1 MSEPL
6 FKRKGALKVAM
17 VAGEASGDLLA
28 AHLMD
33 ALQARH
39 ADIEFA
45 GIGGPRME
53 ARGFTSM
60 VPQEKLAVRGYAEV
74 LRSLPELL
82 RIRRNLREQLQAEK
96 PDVFIGVD
104 APDFNLALE
113 TALKKQ
119 GIATIHYVSPSVW
132 AWRLERIY
140 KIGRAVNRVLCLFP
154 MEPALY
160 QQAKVRADFVGHPL
174 ASEIPMQPDQL
185 AMREQLGLPRQG
197 PVFTLMPGS
206 RKSELEFMAPLYI
219 EAARLLLRDY
229 PDATFLVPLATRAT
243 MDLFDRMLT
252 QHKAWDLPLRK
263 LFGHA
268 QMAMIASDVVLVTSG
283 TATLEVALTKRPMVI
298 SYKLSWLTYLLVKRK
313 IKLPYVGLPNILCGR
328 FVVPELLQK
337 DATAPKLAAEVKR
350 LYEDKDARAEVLQ
363 TFGDLHQSLLADT
376 AALAA
381 TAVLQEAGCQPQPA

>member
-1 MSEPL
+1 MSDRL
-6 FKRKGALKVAM
+6 FKRQGALKVAM

-28 AHLMD
+28 AHLME

-74 LRSLPELL
+74 LRCLPELL
-82 RIRRNLREQLQAEK
+82 RIRRALRERLKAEK

-113 TALKKQ
+113 AALKKA
-119 GIATIHYVSPSVW
+119 GIPTVHYVSPSVW

-140 KIGRAVNRVLCLFP
+140 KIGKAVKRVLCLFP

-174 ASEIPMQPDQL
+174 ANEIPMAPDQL
-185 AMREQLGLPRQG
+185 AMREQLGLPRQS

-219 EAARLLLRDY
+219 EAARILLRDY

-243 MDLFDRMLT
+243 MDLFDQQLT
-252 QHKAWDLPLRK
+252 RYKAWDLPLRK

-298 SYKLSWLTYLLVKRK
+298 SYKLSWLTYQLVKRK

-337 DATAPKLAAEVKR
+337 DATASKLAAEVKR
-350 LYEDKDARAEVLQ
+350 LYVDQDARAEMVQ
-363 TFGDLHQSLLADT
+363 AFTTLHQSLQADT
-376 AALAA
+376 ADLAA
-381 TAVLQEAGCQPQPA
+381 SAVLQEAGCQPLPA